1 MLGML
6 APSCVAHLAPGSVFL
21 VGLAFPV
28 FFLPSMRFHQF
39 FLILLC
45 HCGLQA
51 GTRHYGRDLP

>member
-1 MLGML
+1 ML
-6 APSCVAHLAPGSVFL
+6 APSCVVHYAPDAVFL
-21 VGLAFPV
+21 VGLAFSV
-28 FFLPSMRFHQF
+28 FFFTLKEISLIF